1 MKLRWHR
8 KFGLVPRI
16 ALVILLTMLAT
27 AMLQRLLQR
36 VVPPPSIIM
45 LDQHWLSERAAE
57 AAQLALRTPATMQQK
72 ALASLE
78 SSAWLDFN
86 IESAAAPATI
96 GSAAEPAAGPTRPT
110 NSSTQPVPHPVSL
123 PALSGKPTRLLTS
136 VAQETADRL
145 GIAPARVRATAEV
158 SSHDIDRELD
168 TLVVLVSRLPVRFID
183 VTRSRMQPDILILR
197 NFHIAIRLT
206 PSRWLVVSQNKGQL
220 GTVRRFRNI
229 TMMLVA
235 LLLIGSMSLWVARG
249 LIRPLTRLAAAAE
262 RLGREREPT
271 LIAEMPIPEY
281 ASIARTFNEMQLRLK
296 QFVDER
302 THMLAAI
309 AHDLRTPLTRLRLF
323 AEYVHD
329 KVQQRQLLSDIA
341 EMDAMISSTLA
352 FASDEA
358 KSEKHIPV
366 DVAALLI
373 SLCDNACDAGGH
385 AVYHGPDHAQLPCQ
399 PMAMRRA
406 FANLVDNGCKY
417 AEHVAIEL
425 HDEADALVITIGDD
439 GPGIPPAQIE
449 QAFAPF
455 QRLEASRNRD
465 TGGTGLGLS
474 IARDVVNGHGGSIH
488 LMEARPHGLLVRI
501 CLPKPGAAATW
512 GRL

>member
-1 MKLRWHR
+1 MTFRWYR
-8 KFGLVPRI
+8 RYGLVPRI
-16 ALVILLTMLAT
+16 ALVILLAMLAT
-27 AMLQRLLQR
+27 ALLQRLLQR
-36 VVPPPSIIM
+36 LVPPPNIIM
-45 LDQHWLSERAAE
+45 LDHHWLSERAAE
-57 AAQLALRTPATMQQK
+57 AARLVLRTPAAEQQE
-72 ALASLE
+72 ALESLE

-86 IESAAAPATI
+86 IKPSHAPAPI
-96 GSAAEPAAGPTRPT
+96 SSAAEPSAGPTQSTNAPTSPAPRPM
-110 NSSTQPVPHPVSL
+110 SL
-123 PALSGKPTRLLTS
+123 PALSGKPVELLTS
-136 VAQETADRL
+136 IAQETAGRL
-145 GIAPARVRATAEV
+145 GIDPAQVQATAEV

-168 TLVVLVSRLPVRFID
+168 TLVVLVSSLPVRFLD

-206 PSRWLVVSQNKGQL
+206 PSRWLVVSQNKGQMS
-220 GTVRRFRNI
+220 TVRRFRNI

-235 LLLIGSMSLWVARG
+235 LLLIGGMSLWVARG

-271 LIAEMPIPEY
+271 LIAEMSIPEY

-323 AEYVHD
+323 AEYVND
-329 KVQQRQLLSDIA
+329 KTQQKQLLSNIA
-341 EMDAMISSTLA
+341 EMEAMISSTLA
-352 FASDEA
+352 FAGNDA
-358 KSEKHIPV
+358 KPEEHIPV
-366 DVAALLI
+366 DLGALVI
-373 SLCDNACDAGGH
+373 SLCDNACDAGGQ
-385 AVYHGPDHAQLPCQ
+385 VTYQGPDHAQLPCQ
-399 PMAMRRA
+399 PIAMRRA
-406 FANLVDNGCKY
+406 LMNVLDNGCKY
-417 AEHVAIEL
+417 AENVTVEL
-425 HDEADALVITIGDD
+425 RDRPDALVVAISDD
-439 GPGIPPAQIE
+439 GPGIPSTHIK

-488 LMEARPHGLLVRI
+488 LLPVKPHGLLVQIR
-501 CLPKPGAAATW
+501 LPKPGATMA
-512 GRL
+512 